1 MKDDSRGEAK
11 KSACIQAN
19 EKAQQGNRT
28 VVVKRPASMPN
39 PVKGLKLSLY
49 PMTKQH

>member
-1 MKDDSRGEAK
+1 MKDDRGEAK
-11 KSACIQAN
+11 KSVNVQTD
-19 EKAQQGNRT
+19 EKPQDGKRT
-28 VVVKRPASMPN
+28 VAVGRSVSMPN

>member
-1 MKDDSRGEAK
+1 MKDDRGEAK
-11 KSACIQAN
+11 KSVNVQIDKKV
-19 EKAQQGNRT
+19 EKGAKT
-28 VVVKRPASMPN
+28 VVVRKSVSMPN

>member
-1 MKDDSRGEAK
+1 MKESRQATKDDVIVKASSGK
-11 KSACIQAN
+11 KA
-19 EKAQQGNRT
+19 EDRT
-28 VVVKRPASMPN
+28 VVVAKSVCMPN

>member
-1 MKDDSRGEAK
+1 MADHRSETK
-11 KSACIQAN
+11 KSVRIQTN
-19 EKAQQGNRT
+19 EKPQQT
-28 VVVKRPASMPN
+28 STASAVERPVGMPN